1 MIQANNQT
9 LWIEAGF
16 ELFVREGHE
25 GIQIERLARILRKNK
40 SGFYHYFGNL
50 DKYFQA
56 LMQHHIMLSDKLV
69 ADTEAANDFDP
80 GFLLAMVKHNE
91 TVMGHMQL
99 IRNRH
104 IKLFADTF
112 SETSRKIDLALLPL
126 WMKYIE
132 VTDQPEAALRYF
144 EIIRDMFFSRIT
156 FETLNYDYLHAMAGE
171 AKTIIVTLQ
180 KNKSSIQ

>member
-1 MIQANNQT
+1 MSQSTNQKQ
-9 LWIEAGF
+9 WIETGF

-40 SGFYHYFGNL
+40 SGFYHYFGSM
-50 DKYFQA
+50 DKYFEA
-56 LMQHHIMLSDKLV
+56 LMRYHSQLADQLI
-69 ADTEAANDFDP
+69 ADTEAASDFDP
-80 GFLLAMVKHNE
+80 GFLLVMVKHKE

-112 SETSRKIDLALLPL
+112 TKTSRKIDLALLPL
-126 WMKYIE
+126 WIKHIE

-144 EIIRDMFFSRIT
+144 EMIRDMFFSRIT
-156 FETLNYDYLHAMAGE
+156 FETLHYDYLHAMASE
-171 AKTIIVTLQ
+171 AKTIISTLQ
-180 KNKSSIQ
+180 KSQML